1 MNTALNA
8 TAPTFQPKEPAMTKL
23 RIVLAL
29 LVALVLPAAAEAV
42 SGGCLPDPFPTTPI
56 PPVVAENVSWG
67 FGSPSDKVRF
77 EIWRQL
83 CLDGSGVALL
93 LRASPLSPIPGY
105 FCDNNLAVLQGGH
118 QFDTVQA
125 KDLQNPTG
133 YCNGIYIP
141 KTFLVEVE
149 PSGGVLFDELRAF
162 TLVGVDSPQSF
173 QIAVPAAGTTPPPPS
188 LTVQAT
194 GCTTCH
200 PGDTVGFQV
209 EIINAGPPILVELK
223 TGARLPDGSLVPI
236 QDEEGVLPT
245 GVSVIPVFTGFVLPA
260 AVPPGI
266 YAIEAEI
273 LDATLGVTIS
283 EDSAALIVAP

>member
-1 MNTALNA
+1 M
-8 TAPTFQPKEPAMTKL
+8 FKL

-29 LVALVLPAAAEAV
+29 LVALVLPVAAEAV
-42 SGGCLPDPFPTTPI
+42 SDGCLPTPSTTPV
-56 PPVVAENVSWG
+56 PPVVSDDISWG
-67 FGSPSDKVRF
+67 FGSPSDRLRF
-77 EIWRQL
+77 EIWRQP
-83 CLDGSGVALL
+83 CADGSGIALL
-93 LRASPLSPIPGY
+93 VRVSPLSPGPGY
-105 FCDNNLAVLQGGH
+105 FCDGNLAVLQGGH

-125 KDLQNPTG
+125 KDLENVLG
-133 YCNGIYIP
+133 YCNGLYVP
-141 KTFLVEVE
+141 KTFLLEVE

-162 TLVGVDSPQSF
+162 TLVGVNSPQSF
-173 QIAVPAAGTTPPPPS
+173 QIAVPAAGTTPSPPS

-200 PGDTVGFQV
+200 PGNTVGFRV
-209 EIINAGPPILVELK
+209 EIINPGPPILVELK
-223 TGARLPDGSLVPI
+223 TGARLPNGSLVPI

-245 GVSVIPVFTGFVLPA
+245 GVTVIPVFASFALPA

>member
-1 MNTALNA
+1 
-8 TAPTFQPKEPAMTKL
+8 MTKL

-29 LVALVLPAAAEAV
+29 LVALVLPVAAEAL
-42 SGGCLPDPFPTTPI
+42 SDGCLPDPFPTTPA

-67 FGSPSDKVRF
+67 FGSAPDRLRF
-77 EIWRQL
+77 EIWRQP
-83 CLDGSGVALL
+83 CLDDSGVALL
-93 LRASPLSPIPGY
+93 LRASPLAPNPGY
-105 FCDNNLAVLQGGH
+105 FCDGNLAVLQGDH
-118 QFDTVQA
+118 QFNTVQT
-125 KDLQNPTG
+125 KDLQNVSG
-133 YCNGIYIP
+133 YCNGLYIP
-141 KTFLVEVE
+141 RTFLLQVE
-149 PSGGVLFDELRAF
+149 PSDGVSFNEARAF
-162 TLVGVDSPQSF
+162 TLVGVGSPQSF
-173 QIAVPAAGTTPPPPS
+173 QIAVPAAGSTPSPPS
-188 LTVQAT
+188 LTVQAL

-200 PGDTVGFQV
+200 PGNTLGFQV
-209 EIINAGPPILVELK
+209 EIINPGPPILVELK

-283 EDSAALIVAP
+283 EDSAALVVAP

>member
-8 TAPTFQPKEPAMTKL
+8 MAPTFQPKEPTMIKL

-29 LVALVLPAAAEAV
+29 LVALVLPVAAEAV
-42 SGGCLPDPFPTTPI
+42 SDGCLPTPAATPV
-56 PPVVAENVSWG
+56 PPVVADDISWG
-67 FGSPSDKVRF
+67 FGSPPDRLGF
-77 EIWRQL
+77 EIWRQP
-83 CLDGSGVALL
+83 CADGSGVALL
-93 LRASPLSPIPGY
+93 LRASPLSPGPGY
-105 FCDNNLAVLQGGH
+105 FCDDNLAVLQGSH

-125 KDLQNPTG
+125 KDVQNVSG
-133 YCNGIYIP
+133 YCNGLYIP
-141 KTFLVEVE
+141 KTFLLQVE
-149 PSGGVLFDELRAF
+149 PSGGVAFDDARAF
-162 TLVGVDSPQSF
+162 TLVGVRSPQSF

-200 PGDTVGFQV
+200 PGNTVGFQV
-209 EIINAGPPILVELK
+209 EIINPGPPILVELK
-223 TGARLPDGSLVPI
+223 TGARLPNGSLVPI

-245 GVSVIPVFTGFVLPA
+245 GVSVIPVFTSFVLPA

-283 EDSAALIVAP
+283 EDSAPLIVAP

>member
-1 MNTALNA
+1 MNAALNA
-8 TAPTFQPKEPAMTKL
+8 MAPTFQPKEPTMTKL

-29 LVALVLPAAAEAV
+29 LVALVLPVAAEAV
-42 SGGCLPDPFPTTPI
+42 SDGCLPTPTTTPV
-56 PPVVAENVSWG
+56 PPVVAQNISWG
-67 FGSPSDKVRF
+67 FGSPSDQLRF
-77 EIWRQL
+77 EIWRQA
-83 CLDGSGVALL
+83 CQDGSGVALL
-93 LRASPLSPIPGY
+93 LRASPLSPGPGY
-105 FCDNNLAVLQGGH
+105 FCDNNLAVLQGSH

-125 KDLQNPTG
+125 KDLQNVSG
-133 YCNGIYIP
+133 YCNGLYIP
-141 KTFLVEVE
+141 KTFLLEVE
-149 PSGGVLFDELRAF
+149 PSGGVLFDEARAF

-173 QIAVPAAGTTPPPPS
+173 QVAVPAAGTTPPPPS

-200 PGDTVGFQV
+200 PGNTVGFQV
-209 EIINAGPPILVELK
+209 EIINPGPPILVELK
-223 TGARLPDGSLVPI
+223 TGARLPNGSLVPI

-245 GVSVIPVFTGFVLPA
+245 GVTVTPVFTGLVLPA

-283 EDSAALIVAP
+283 EDSAALVVAP